1 MASRKKEK
9 INRIYEELNGIYGP
23 QKCALEHA
31 NPLQLLVAT
40 ILSAQCTDRM
50 VNIVT
55 EDLFRKYRTAAEFA
69 SASPAEL
76 EQDIHKCGYYRAK
89 AKNIIGA
96 CRRIVSDFNGEVPR
110 TMEELTGLPGVGRK
124 TANVVLGDAFHV
136 PGLPVDTHV
145 KRLSNLLGITSFDDP
160 VKIESDLCANLAPE
174 RWSQFSHLL
183 IVHGRNVCKANRPA
197 CADCKLNRLCNHGKK
212 QIPEV

>member
-55 EDLFRKYRTAAEFA
+55 EDLFRKYRTAEDFA

-145 KRLSNLLGITSFDDP
+145 KRL
-160 VKIESDLCANLAPE
+160 PE

-197 CADCKLNRLCNHGKK
+197 CANCKLNRLCNHGKK